1 MPRSSRY
8 RAYPDH
14 VASLVLASSSLDIPA
29 WERNAKRLLET
40 LSDSSRKAVAE
51 ASRTGRFESPGYK
64 AAAGEFW
71 AKRISGKGA
80 GPFHLGEFDESNPQL
95 VARQAGRMPGAG
107 SSF

>member
-8 RAYPDH
+8 RAYPDY

-40 LSDSSRKAVAE
+40 
-51 ASRTGRFESPGYK
+51 PGYK